1 MRIGIDARSIH
12 HEGVGRY
19 IRELIKHLSR
29 IDHKNEYIVYFSSQ
43 ESITKDI
50 IESSNFHGVF
60 LPVTIYDLHK
70 QPYLWYRIHR
80 DRLDVFHATDHWLV
94 PFFSPCPLII
104 TVHDTLVKTER
115 KSLPYKVLV
124 YGAFI
129 TRIALAVSDK
139 ILTISD
145 FTKKE
150 IFDLYPRAGK
160 KISVIYHGVGPEFR
174 PVPETPR
181 VRNKYRLT
189 KKYFLY
195 VGSLKSHKNI
205 PRLIEAFSRLPSML
219 REETDLVIAARLEP
233 RFSETERL
241 PARLGIEESVK
252 FTGYVP
258 NTDLPELYNGAIALI
273 IPSFTEWFGL
283 PVIEAMSCG
292 TPVIASKGGALP
304 EVGGEAALYF
314 DPESTDN
321 LKSTIERVLID
332 NDLRKR
338 LSNMGLKRSK
348 DFSWNTTARRTL
360 EIYEEVC
367 KQ

>member
-233 RFSETERL
+233 RFFRDGKVTGQVGNRRER
-241 PARLGIEESVK
+241 
-252 FTGYVP
+252 
-258 NTDLPELYNGAIALI
+258 
-273 IPSFTEWFGL
+273 
-283 PVIEAMSCG
+283 
-292 TPVIASKGGALP
+292 
-304 EVGGEAALYF
+304 
-314 DPESTDN
+314 
-321 LKSTIERVLID
+321 
-332 NDLRKR
+332 
-338 LSNMGLKRSK
+338 
-348 DFSWNTTARRTL
+348 
-360 EIYEEVC
+360 EIYRIC
-367 KQ
+367 PKY

>member
-1 MRIGIDARSIH
+1 M
-12 HEGVGRY
+12 
-19 IRELIKHLSR
+19 
-29 IDHKNEYIVYFSSQ
+29 
-43 ESITKDI
+43 
-50 IESSNFHGVF
+50 
-60 LPVTIYDLHK
+60 
-70 QPYLWYRIHR
+70 
-80 DRLDVFHATDHWLV
+80 
-94 PFFSPCPLII
+94 
-104 TVHDTLVKTER
+104 
-115 KSLPYKVLV
+115 
-124 YGAFI
+124 
-129 TRIALAVSDK
+129 
-139 ILTISD
+139 
-145 FTKKE
+145 
-150 IFDLYPRAGK
+150 
-160 KISVIYHGVGPEFR
+160 
-174 PVPETPR
+174 
-181 VRNKYRLT
+181 
-189 KKYFLY
+189 
-195 VGSLKSHKNI
+195 
-205 PRLIEAFSRLPSML
+205 
-219 REETDLVIAARLEP
+219 
-233 RFSETERL
+233 
-241 PARLGIEESVK
+241 GIEESVK